1 MDAFSERLRQLR
13 LDAGLSQEAFGR
25 LGGVQKQTQIKYEK
39 GERSPDAQYLTGLHS
54 AGVDVGYLLT
64 GERSQPGGQASQSPK
79 RGALVQ
85 TDSDVGVAPAY
96 IEERERNVY
105 MLPAQ
110 PSGLTEK
117 EVCSLIIDILHAK
130 RRTLPSTTVWAIVD
144 SIMALQRGGISVDK
158 STIDTQLQLVK

>member
-39 GERSPDAQYLTGLHS
+39 GERSPDAEYLTGLHL
-54 AGVDVGYLLT
+54 AGIDVGYLIT
-64 GERSQPGGQASQSPK
+64 GEKGVGTQGVQPLEGGVRPQDIGKAGRS
-79 RGALVQ
+79 
-85 TDSDVGVAPAY
+85 VAY
-96 IEERERNVY
+96 VEERQLNVY
-105 MLPAQ
+105 ELPTQ